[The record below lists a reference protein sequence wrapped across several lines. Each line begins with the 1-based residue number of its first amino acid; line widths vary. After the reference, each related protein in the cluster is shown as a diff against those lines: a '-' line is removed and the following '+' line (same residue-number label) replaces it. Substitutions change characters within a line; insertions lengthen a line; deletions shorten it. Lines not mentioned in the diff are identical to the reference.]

1 MPDLAPYEQGPQTPR
16 WPFVVIGLCC
26 LVLVVWLKLPGLILA
41 GLIIATVFSIRQM
54 RTHSPEIS
62 SLVTSI
68 QLSADEIRDV
78 QEEWETFLNDPS
90 ANALA
95 DRTLFRPALA
105 DPDCADPDIQRFHFV
120 LNSAR
125 RFIRRLEARLQ
136 GELTVPQLEGILKVT
151 DARAL
156 DLRESWLAARR
167 AAHLLGTDYDPDS
180 DPDSNPHSDTGH

>member
-1 MPDLAPYEQGPQTPR
+1 MPDLAPYEQGSQMPR

-26 LVLVVWLKLPGLILA
+26 LVLVIWLKLPGLVLA
-41 GLIIATVFSIRQM
+41 GLIIALVYSIRQM

-62 SLVTSI
+62 SLITSI

-78 QEEWETFLNDPS
+78 QEEWETFLNDP
-90 ANALA
+90 ATDALA
-95 DRTLFRPALA
+95 DRTLHRPALA
-105 DPDCADPDIQRFHFV
+105 DPDCADPDIQRFHFT

-136 GELTVPQLEGILKVT
+136 GELTVPQLEGILQVT

-156 DLRESWLAARR
+156 DLRETWLAARR
-167 AAHLLGTDYDPDS
+167 AAHHIGPNYGPDGDIES
-180 DPDSNPHSDTGH
+180 

>member
-16 WPFVVIGLCC
+16 WPFVVIGLYC
-26 LVLVVWLKLPGLILA
+26 LVLVLWLKLPGLVMA
-41 GLIIATVFSIRQM
+41 SLIIALVFSIRQM

-90 ANALA
+90 ADALA
-95 DRTLFRPALA
+95 DRTLHRPALA
-105 DPDCADPDIQRFHFV
+105 DPDCADPDIQRFHFT
-120 LNSAR
+120 LNNAR
-125 RFIRRLEARLQ
+125 RFIRRLEIRLQ

-151 DARAL
+151 DSRAL
-156 DLRESWLAARR
+156 DLREAWLAARR
-167 AAHLLGTDYDPDS
+167 AAHQIGSNYRPDR
-180 DPDSNPHSDTGH
+180 DIEN